1 VSLLAELAALVLAL
15 CSLLL
20 GLVAVNVGLPDAL
33 SGAFSA
39 KELESAALLMLGGA
53 VLAAGLALQLPP
65 IPGGETLGALGHPL
79 RSATVAF
86 AAMVVR
92 ADGQLR
98 KWPVAGLWMVVLAA
112 AFGWAMLTSGV
123 RD

>member
-1 VSLLAELAALVLAL
+1 
-15 CSLLL
+15 
-20 GLVAVNVGLPDAL
+20 VGLPDAL
-33 SGAFSA
+33 SGAFTA
-39 KELESAALLMLGGA
+39 KELGSAALVMLGGA

-65 IPGGETLGALGHPL
+65 MPGGETLGALGRPL

-86 AAMVVR
+86 ATVVVR

-112 AFGWAMLTSGV
+112 AFGWAMVATG
-123 RD
+123 